1 MYANDVRR
9 LFVFIRVNTWPDSL
23 AVREGQWAMRG
34 IRFVIDASGRRVA
47 IIIDLKKHG
56 SRLQDFFDGVI
67 SESRRKEKGIP
78 FEKVKADLVKRRRV
92 RPVKM
97 K

>member
-1 MYANDVRR
+1 
-9 LFVFIRVNTWPDSL
+9 
-23 AVREGQWAMRG
+23 MRG
-34 IRFVIDASGRRVA
+34 IRFVIDANGRRVA

-56 SRLQDFFDGVI
+56 SRLQDLFDGVI